1 MAQTQ
6 HNPQT
11 VLLAISSLLSY
22 HDKEDYE
29 GVYIVVRQRD
39 GLFDFFAG
47 GSADDPDYADEWA
60 VTQFLAQSY
69 FEDLASSGKTESP
82 SLQVVNPPPSQAA
95 ELSANTGINM
105 RQVRAE
111 TLRQNP
117 NLLKILGADALDIEN
132 MKHIHPRPDD
142 NGKMVTIVHPSI
154 PSPLTAFADPQQ
166 IAVVVP
172 DGKTPSTLNEIA
184 LTAWDSLPESLT
196 EWVHV
201 TGQTDIDEP
210 PMQPK
215 PGKKLSA
222 GVVTVEPDGRFWLV
236 APTNAFG
243 GYKATY
249 PKGTIEAGMPPQA
262 SAIKET
268 FEESGLQVEITGWI
282 GDFERTTSVTRYY
295 FARRVS
301 GNPAAMGWES
311 QAVMLVPKDK
321 MRTVLNHAKDYELLT
336 VMLAKYQAAAPL
348 DNQAKL

>member
-1 MAQTQ
+1 MAQTK

-11 VLLAISSLLSY
+11 VLQAISSLLSY

-29 GVYIVVRQRD
+29 GVYVVVRQRD

-47 GSADDPDYADEWA
+47 GSADDPDYADDWG

-69 FEDLASSGKTESP
+69 FDDLASYGKTESP
-82 SLQVVNPPPSQAA
+82 ALQVVNLPPTHTS
-95 ELSANTGINM
+95 ELPTNASINM

-117 NLLKILGADALDIEN
+117 ELLKILGDDALDIEN

-142 NGKMVTIVHPSI
+142 NGKMVTIHHPSI
-154 PSPLTAFADPQQ
+154 SSPVTAFDDPQQ

-172 DGKTPSTLNEIA
+172 DGETPSTLNKIA
-184 LTAWDSLPESLT
+184 LTAWDSLPESLA
-196 EWVHV
+196 EWIHV
-201 TGQTDIDEP
+201 TGQADIDEP

-215 PGKKLSA
+215 PSKKLSA

-236 APTNAFG
+236 APTNAFS
-243 GYKATY
+243 GYKATF
-249 PKGTIEAGMPPQA
+249 PKGTIEAGMSPQA
-262 SAIKET
+262 GAIKEA

-311 QAVMLVPKDK
+311 QGVMLVPKDK
-321 MRTVLNHAKDYELLT
+321 LRSVLNHAKDHELLT
-336 VMLAKYQAAAPL
+336 VMLAKYQALA
-348 DNQAKL
+348 